1 MNCENPSIIINP
13 SLFKVWHLYPYV
25 NILGRVYNYIHR
37 YRGSRNRGGKYPTYF
52 CAKRTGVTID
62 NFDKCFAYNLEGDT
76 IPFYIAVPCGKCA
89 VCSVSKQIQ
98 FGNRLMLEQ
107 YAAELRGTPL
117 SYFVTLTYA
126 PAFLPENGVCKRDV
140 QLFLKRLRITLER
153 KFKTPPFRYC
163 LFSEY
168 GKTTHRA
175 HYHMIL
181 FGLDLGNLNYPF
193 HVVEKYVRDTWCKGF
208 IDVKPCHDNSFK
220 YLSKYL
226 LKGSNVPDGKNPNFY
241 LASNRNG
248 GLGCGALADINIVKE
263 LYKQTDCRITIR
275 VLGKVQTMFI
285 PKQVVEYFFR
295 ECSSKYRSF
304 LGEHVW
310 NVIKCLQDLKLTKCY
325 YSCFR
330 NPYLQFNRWIYDCK
344 SKLQHLNVDEN
355 LLQDCIQNC
364 IPKFIIERYPF
375 LYDIWASNYKGE
387 VLSDDIKCRDAA
399 ALLLNSL
406 NFLQDKFVDVA
417 KVTENDIS
425 LRKFKDY
432 FKLYCGNFKENS
444 ESFVAYRC
452 RIYRDSILSRPDI
465 HCD

>member
-1 MNCENPSIIINP
+1 MNCENPTIIINP

-37 YRGSRNRGGKYPTYF
+37 YRGSKNRGGKYPTYF

-62 NFDKCFAYNLEGDT
+62 NFEKCFAYNLDGDT
-76 IPFYIAVPCGKCA
+76 IPFYIAVPCGKCS
-89 VCSVSKQIQ
+89 VCSVSKQIE

-107 YAAELRGTPL
+107 YASELRGTPL
-117 SYFVTLTYA
+117 SYFVTLTYSDNC
-126 PAFLPENGVCKRDV
+126 LPNKGVCKKDV
-140 QLFLKRLRITLER
+140 QLFLKRLRITLFR

-168 GKTTHRA
+168 GKNTHRA
-175 HYHMIL
+175 HYHLIL
-181 FGLDLGNLNYPF
+181 FGVSLGDLQHPF
-193 HVVEKYVRDTWCKGF
+193 FVLRKYIRDTWKCGF
-208 IDVKPCHDNSFK
+208 VHLKPCHENSFS

-226 LKGSNVPDGKNPNFY
+226 IKGSNVPEGKNKNFY

-248 GLGCGALADINIVKE
+248 GLGCGVLSDINVVKE

-275 VLGKVQTMFI
+275 ILGKVKTLFI
-285 PKQVVEYFFR
+285 PKQVVSYFFR
-295 ECSSKYRSF
+295 ECTSKYRSL

-310 NVIKCLQDLKLTKCY
+310 NIIKSLQDLKL
-325 YSCFR
+325 SCCVHSPFR
-330 NPYLQFNRWIYDCK
+330 NPYLQFNRYLYSIK

-355 LLQDCIQNC
+355 LLQDCVENC

-387 VLSDDIKCRDAA
+387 ILTDDIKLRDSA

-406 NFLQDKFVDVA
+406 NYLQDKYVDVA
-417 KVTENDIS
+417 LLIQNDIS
-425 LRKFKDY
+425 LRKYKDY
-432 FKLYCGNFKENS
+432 FKLYVGNNIENR
-444 ESFVAYRC
+444 EKLVAYRC
-452 RIYRDSILSRPDI
+452 RLVCSTFLSLDDRHD
-465 HCD
+465 D